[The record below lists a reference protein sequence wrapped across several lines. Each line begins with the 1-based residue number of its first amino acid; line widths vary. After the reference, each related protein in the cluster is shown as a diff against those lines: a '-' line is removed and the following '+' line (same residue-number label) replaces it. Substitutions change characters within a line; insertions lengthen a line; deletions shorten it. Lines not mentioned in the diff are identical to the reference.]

1 MQMEDFLN
9 KMLVFLPSTTKKY
22 HESVEYFGEVLGT
35 IIIEDIFMPDIIK
48 LLSENK
54 NVELLKTIFSYFEDV
69 SNNAE
74 MDLLNDFSVTVLE
87 LLGNDKEILK
97 VAQTYMG
104 PKTTELQIEAD
115 RDLGRI

>member
-1 MQMEDFLN
+1 MQMDDFL
-9 KMLVFLPSTTKKY
+9 KRMLVFLPSTTKKY
-22 HESVEYFGEVLGT
+22 NESVEYFGEALGT

-48 LLSENK
+48 HLSENK
-54 NVELLKTIFSYFEDV
+54 DIELLKTIFNYFEEV

-74 MDLLNDFSVTVLE
+74 KDLLNDFSVTVLE
-87 LLGNDKEILK
+87 ILGNDKEILK